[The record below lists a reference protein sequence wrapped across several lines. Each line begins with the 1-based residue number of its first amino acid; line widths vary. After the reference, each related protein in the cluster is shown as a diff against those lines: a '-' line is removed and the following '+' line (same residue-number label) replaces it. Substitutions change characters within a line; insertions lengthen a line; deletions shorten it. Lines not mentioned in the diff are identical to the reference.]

1 MKAPVPLPFVKKG
14 EKVPPSGV
22 TTQAVLGFLMPIIMI
37 VLAAIVLYFVIHA
50 KVSQSGAEASLLFS
64 LLG

>member
-14 EKVPPSGV
+14 ERVPPSGV
-22 TTQAVLGFLMPIIMI
+22 TTQAVLGFLVPILMI
-37 VLAAIVLYFVIHA
+37 VLAAIVLYFIIHA
-50 KVSQSGAEASLLFS
+50 KVSQNAAASLLLP

>member
-14 EKVPPSGV
+14 EEVPPSGV
-22 TTQAVLGFLMPIIMI
+22 TTQAVLGFLVPIIMI
-37 VLAAIVLYFVIHA
+37 VLAAIVFYFVIHA
-50 KVSQSGAEASLLFS
+50 KVSQPAASFLLP